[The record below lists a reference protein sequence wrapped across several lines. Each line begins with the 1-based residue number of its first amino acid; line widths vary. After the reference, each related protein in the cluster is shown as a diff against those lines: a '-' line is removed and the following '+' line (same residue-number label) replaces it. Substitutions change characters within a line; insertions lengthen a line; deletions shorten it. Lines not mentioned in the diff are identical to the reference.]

1 MNYRIKL
8 KNVDE
13 YAIIDGDSYE
23 YISNEPAFRELEVL
37 ENLRKHATS
46 GAPVF
51 QKWLRK
57 SNGEKYQ
64 ETLYLHKMIAEKF
77 IPKTDAEQR
86 YVMHIN
92 RNHLDCRKENL
103 TWVTY
108 GQKARLTKNPTQT
121 GYRGVSK
128 DRGRFR
134 ATIFMNGEYVRLGSF
149 DTAEEAAKAYNEAAK
164 EHGVYDHDINVIKDK
179 NKVIQTLTKNKES
192 ADRRNIIP
200 GYEDE
205 SKKEKLEKTPKPLLK
220 KKLSVAKEGENKEET
235 HKEQNLPNENLSP
248 KKETKVKTP
257 VEKKIKVEKE
267 IPQPKKKEI
276 AAPPRKLSAV
286 NGQPLSQPQIIN
298 TEVTTEVETAAKTEV
313 APEKPKKDT
322 ITVSD
327 ELRTF
332 LLEGELN
339 GVRLGMTRDEV
350 RHRKALGEPHEWYVN
365 RLDRSKNSA
374 LVWEYDDTVKK
385 IYFVNNRVF
394 MIHWDCT
401 DKSHEWDLPTG
412 KDRLSYEMILTFLRQ
427 NRYPSKAF
435 EDEIGQKVVR
445 MASGTR
451 LVFEQEGAE
460 WLLVA
465 MGVSQF

>member
-77 IPKTDAEQR
+77 IPKTDDEQR

-92 RNHLDCRKENL
+92 RNHLDCRRENL
-103 TWVTY
+103 TWVSY

-128 DRGRFR
+128 DRTKFR
-134 ATIFMNGEYVRLGSF
+134 ATIFMDGKYVRLGSF
-149 DTAEEAAKAYNEAAK
+149 DTAEEAAQAYNEAAK

-179 NKVIQTLTKNKES
+179 NKVIQSLTKNKET

-200 GYEDE
+200 GYEGD
-205 SKKEKLEKTPKPLLK
+205 SKKEKAEKEPKQLLK
-220 KKLSVAKEGENKEET
+220 KKLSVAKEGEIKEE
-235 HKEQNLPNENLSP
+235 
-248 KKETKVKTP
+248 ETNKIETPAAKVKTTTDKKTKVVKQVSP
-257 VEKKIKVEKE
+257 QPEKKGINV
-267 IPQPKKKEI
+267 
-276 AAPPRKLSAV
+276 PPRKLSAV
-286 NGQPLSQPQIIN
+286 NGQPLSNPQVITN
-298 TEVTTEVETAAKTEV
+298 DSTNEEVNDAKTEMV
-313 APEKPKKDT
+313 NEKPKKEG
-322 ITVSD
+322 IAVSE
-327 ELRTF
+327 ELQLF
-332 LLEGELN
+332 LLEGELH
-339 GVRLGMTRDEV
+339 GVRLGMNREEV

-374 LVWEYDDTVKK
+374 LVWEYDDATKK
-385 IYFVNNRVF
+385 VYFLNDIVF
-394 MIHWDCT
+394 MIHWDCSE
-401 DKSHEWDLPTG
+401 KSHDWFLGAG
-412 KDRLSYEMILTFLRQ
+412 KEKLTYEMALNFLKAKK
-427 NRYPSKAF
+427 YPSRAF
-435 EDEIGQKVVR
+435 EDEIGQKVIR

-451 LVFEQEGAE
+451 MVFEKDGSDWTLIAVGAC
-460 WLLVA
+460 
-465 MGVSQF
+465 QF

>member
-23 YISNEPAFRELEVL
+23 YISNEAAFKQLEVL

-77 IPKTDAEQR
+77 IPKTDDEQR

-92 RNHLDCRKENL
+92 RNHLDCRRENL

-134 ATIFMNGEYVRLGSF
+134 ATIFMDGQYVRLGSF
-149 DTAEEAAKAYNEAAK
+149 DTAEEAAQAYNEAAK

-179 NKVIQTLTKNKES
+179 NKVIQSLTKNKES

-200 GYEDE
+200 GHEKE
-205 SKKEKLEKTPKPLLK
+205 SANEKAEKTPKPLLK
-220 KKLSVAKEGENKEET
+220 KKLSVAKEGDLKEET
-235 HKEQNLPNENLSP
+235 QEEQNFTAENITP
-248 KKETKVKTP
+248 KKEAKVKTT
-257 VEKKIKVEKE
+257 VEKKAKVEKE
-267 IPQPKKKEI
+267 VPQPKKREI

-286 NGQPLSQPQIIN
+286 NGQPLSNPQVIH
-298 TEVTTEVETAAKTEV
+298 TEVTTEIAAETKVEV
-313 APEKPKKDT
+313 APEKPRKDT

-327 ELRTF
+327 ELKMF
-332 LLEGELN
+332 LLDAELN

-374 LVWEYDDTVKK
+374 LVWEYDDTAKK
-385 IYFVNNRVF
+385 IYFMNDRVF

-401 DKSHEWDLPTG
+401 DKSHDWDLPTG
-412 KDRLSYEMILTFLRQ
+412 KDKLSYEMILTFLRA
-427 NRYPSKAF
+427 NKYPSKAF

-445 MASGTR
+445 MASGAR
-451 LVFEQEGAE
+451 LVFEKDGAE

-465 MGVSQF
+465 MGASQF